1 MDIFERALE
10 FARRAHD
17 GQKRKYTGTPYIAH
31 AIEVSSILAMFG
43 QPDNVVVAGLLH
55 DTIEDCGV
63 TADDLS
69 LNFGEQV
76 AQLVLEVTDISRPQ
90 DGNRAARKKIDRDH
104 LSSAS
109 IGGQNIKCA
118 DLISNTRTIVDF
130 DNSFAAVYLVEKRET
145 LEVLTKASRA
155 LRSSALATLV
165 DAERTFAERNQAPIL
180 QGSKFNP

>member
-1 MDIFERALE
+1 MDIFERALA

-17 GQKRKYTGTPYIAH
+17 GQKRKYTGIPFIVH
-31 AIEVSSILAMFG
+31 PIEVASILAMFG

-69 LNFGEQV
+69 KNFGKQV

-130 DNSFAAVYLVEKRET
+130 DRSFAPVYLVEKREI
-145 LEVLTKASRA
+145 LEVLTKASGT
-155 LRSSALATLV
+155 LHSAAWATLV
-165 DAERTFAERNQAPIL
+165 HAERALAEHNHAASL
-180 QGSKFNP
+180 QGAKHNP